1 MRVTKEYLRNV
12 IKESIEEVASG
23 RKREYGG
30 GQFKQSDVATGQEG
44 ENETVLNVSVKYI
57 VDRSGSV
64 QDCEVFDEAGKP
76 VEMMGAAKK
85 DLMGLC
91 QQFYDED
98 TAESDR
104 GSDAQARED
113 GGQGYMYE
121 AEDKEPS
128 DYAAEIQ
135 RGYTLHVYKNGK
147 EVIEKPK
154 GGHVSADELE
164 KLKMLKGF
172 RSDLAAA
179 KARAKKAGYGK

>member
-12 IKESIEEVASG
+12 IKESIEEVASAAAA
-23 RKREYGG
+23 EY
-30 GQFKQSDVATGQEG
+30 EL
-44 ENETVLNVSVKYI
+44 EEL
-57 VDRSGSV
+57 
-64 QDCEVFDEAGKP
+64 E
-76 VEMMGAAKK
+76 
-85 DLMGLC
+85 
-91 QQFYDED
+91 
-98 TAESDR
+98 
-104 GSDAQARED
+104 
-113 GGQGYMYE
+113 E